1 MGPGELSNDFP
12 RKIGPAL
19 TKHRVFKHTVHETVL
34 KSWRTEEGKG
44 KEDLKL

>member
-1 MGPGELSNDFP
+1 MSNNFP

-19 TKHRVFKHTVHETVL
+19 SKHGVFTHTVHEAVL
-34 KSWRTEEGKG
+34 KSWGAEEGKG